1 MISGKMTSI
10 DAVLTGRPRNG
21 PKCNGCLE
29 EKLEYLVFT
38 RSMVA
43 KEEANYY
50 YSHPKGCLKF

>member
-1 MISGKMTSI
+1 MTSI
-10 DAVLTGRPRNG
+10 DAVLTGKPRNG

-29 EKLEYLVFT
+29 EELEYLVFT